1 MPRKAKNL
9 LFGVLDEQAISVLS
23 VIAGRRLKFGKVT
36 AETSLPKASLFRV
49 LVRLEEGKLV
59 QKTPNAYRL
68 SRAGR
73 EVLRLVERLAS
84 RQTNATIR
92 RVERRLREMES
103 EFRREGRVFHDD
115 PFWERTAEKPLA
127 EVMAVRG
134 MTGLESL
141 LFQRRFQEEVRHEE
155 RALRRGS
162 SPKH

>member
-23 VIAGRRLKFGKVT
+23 VIANRRLKFGELT
-36 AETSLPKASLFRV
+36 AEASLPKASLFRV

-59 QKTPNAYRL
+59 QKTPNGYRL
-68 SRAGR
+68 SRAGC

-84 RQTNATIR
+84 RETNATMR
-92 RVERRLREMES
+92 TVERRLREMKS
-103 EFRREGRVFHDD
+103 EFQREGRVFHDD
-115 PFWERTAEKPLA
+115 RFWERTAEKPLA
-127 EVMAVRG
+127 EVTAVRG

-141 LFQRRFQEEVRHEE
+141 HFQHRFQEELRHEE

-162 SPKH
+162 SVKH

>member
-9 LFGVLDEQAISVLS
+9 LFGVFDEQAISVLS
-23 VIAGRRLKFGKVT
+23 VIAGRQLKFREVT
-36 AETSLPKASLFRV
+36 AEASLPKASLYRV

-59 QKTPNAYRL
+59 QKNPNGYRL

-84 RQTNATIR
+84 RRTNATIR

-141 LFQRRFQEEVRHEE
+141 RFQHRFQEEVRHEE

-162 SPKH
+162 SVKH